1 MTTSKVYLNDIG
13 TDIIL
18 NAGSA
23 LTTQTTLTIKYQKP
37 GGTSGEWVASVY
49 NTNYAKYT
57 TISGDL
63 NEAGTWLLRI
73 YTELASWQG
82 HGNVVEMK
90 VYDSW
95 EQ

>member
-18 NAGSA
+18 NAGSS
-23 LTTQTTLTIKYQKP
+23 LTGESTLQIKYQKP
-37 GGTSGEWVASVY
+37 SGDSGVWEADVY

-73 YTELASWQG
+73 YTKLISWHG